1 MTTRASILVVED
13 EANLRTAL
21 RDNLVD
27 EGYAVRVA
35 ADGAAARREL
45 GAAPVDLVVLDLMLP
60 DASGYDIA
68 REIRAAKDPAMHRAM
83 ILMLTARTL
92 EEDIVRGF
100 DAGADDYVAKPYRLA
115 ELLARVKALVRRGQ
129 ALKGTVAPAT
139 SGVSFAGFR
148 LDRAARTLASADGAL
163 VELTK
168 TEFDLLGY
176 LLDNRDRALS
186 RQEILDSV
194 WGADVVVDGR
204 TIDNFVS
211 NLKKKLHWTASS
223 GFHIRTLRGIG
234 YRFELD

>member
-1 MTTRASILVVED
+1 MTARASILVVED
-13 EANLRTAL
+13 EENLRTAL

-27 EGYAVRVA
+27 EGYAVRLA
-35 ADGAAARREL
+35 ADGAQARREL
-45 GAAPVDLVVLDLMLP
+45 AAGPVDLVVLDLMLP
-60 DASGYDIA
+60 DTNGYELA
-68 REIRAAKDPAMHRAM
+68 RGIRAAKNPAM

-100 DAGADDYVAKPYRLA
+100 EAGADDYVPKPYRLA

-129 ALKGTVAPAT
+129 SLQGTAPAA
-139 SGVSFAGFR
+139 SGVTFAGFR
-148 LDRAARTLASADGAL
+148 LDRTARTLTAPDGGL

-186 RQEILDSV
+186 RQEILDAV

-211 NLKKKLHWTASS
+211 NLKKKLHWTPSS
-223 GFHIRTLRGIG
+223 AFQIRTLRGIG
-234 YRFELD
+234 YRFELA

>member
-1 MTTRASILVVED
+1 MTNAKPQVLVVED

-35 ADGAAARREL
+35 ADGASARKDL
-45 GAAPVDLVVLDLMLP
+45 ASAPVDLVILDLMLP
-60 DASGYDIA
+60 DASGYDLA
-68 REIRAAKDPAMHRAM
+68 REIRAAKNPAM

-100 DAGADDYVAKPYRLA
+100 EAGADDYVSKPYRLA

-129 ALKGTVAPAT
+129 ALRGAAPAT
-139 SGVSFAGFR
+139 DVVIFAGFK
-148 LDRAARTLASADGAL
+148 LDRSARTLSAADGAL
-163 VELTK
+163 IDLTK

-176 LLDNRDRALS
+176 FLDNRDRALA
-186 RQEILDSV
+186 RQEILDGV
-194 WGADVVVDGR
+194 WGRDVVVDGR

-211 NLKKKLHWTASS
+211 NLKKKLSWTPSS
-223 GFHIRTLRGIG
+223 TFHIRTLRGIG
-234 YRFELD
+234 YRFELA

>member
-1 MTTRASILVVED
+1 MKPSILVVED

-35 ADGAAARREL
+35 ADGASARKDL
-45 GAAPVDLVVLDLMLP
+45 AAAPVDLVILDLMLP
-60 DASGYDIA
+60 DTSGYDLA
-68 REIRAAKDPAMHRAM
+68 RELRAAKNPAM

-100 DAGADDYVAKPYRLA
+100 EAGADDYVSKPYRLA

-129 ALKGTVAPAT
+129 ALKGAAPPT
-139 SGVSFAGFR
+139 DVVTFAGFT
-148 LDRAARTLASADGAL
+148 LDRSKRTLSAADGGL
-163 VELTK
+163 IELTK

-186 RQEILDSV
+186 RQEILDGV

-211 NLKKKLHWTASS
+211 NLKKKLKWTASS
-223 GFHIRTLRGIG
+223 SFHIRTLRGIG
-234 YRFELD
+234 YRFELVEGA

>member
-1 MTTRASILVVED
+1 MTAARAAVLVIED

-21 RDNLVD
+21 RDNLID
-27 EGYAVRVA
+27 EGYAVRLA
-35 ADGAAARREL
+35 ADGTEARREL
-45 GAAPVDLVVLDLMLP
+45 AAAPVDLVILDLMLP
-60 DASGYDIA
+60 DANGYDLA
-68 REIRAAKDPAMHRAM
+68 REIRAAKNPAM

-100 DAGADDYVAKPYRLA
+100 DAGADDYVPKPYRLA

-129 ALKGTVAPAT
+129 SLKGTAAPAAAGST
-139 SGVSFAGFR
+139 FVGFR
-148 LDRAARTLASADGAL
+148 LDRTARTLAGADGVL
-163 VELTK
+163 IELTK

-186 RQEILDSV
+186 RTEILDSV

-211 NLKKKLHWTASS
+211 NLKKKLRWTPSS

>member
-1 MTTRASILVVED
+1 MTARASILVVED

-27 EGYAVRVA
+27 EGYAVRLA
-35 ADGAAARREL
+35 ADGAEARREL
-45 GAAPVDLVVLDLMLP
+45 SAAPVALVVLDLMLP
-60 DASGYDIA
+60 DTNGYDLA
-68 REIRAAKDPAMHRAM
+68 REIRAAKNPAM

-100 DAGADDYVAKPYRLA
+100 EAGADDYVAKPYRLA
-115 ELLARVKALVRRGQ
+115 ELLARVNALVRRGQ
-129 ALKGTVAPAT
+129 ALKGTAAPAA
-139 SGVSFAGFR
+139 SGVTFAGFR
-148 LDRAARTLASADGAL
+148 LDRIARTLTDAGGAL
-163 VELTK
+163 IELTK

-186 RQEILDSV
+186 RQEILDAV

-211 NLKKKLHWTASS
+211 NLKKKLHWTTSS
-223 GFHIRTLRGIG
+223 RFHIRTLRGVG

>member
-1 MTTRASILVVED
+1 MTAARVAVLVIED

-27 EGYAVRVA
+27 EGYAVRLA
-35 ADGAAARREL
+35 ADGTEARREL
-45 GAAPVDLVVLDLMLP
+45 AAAPVDLVILDLMLP
-60 DASGYDIA
+60 DANGYDLA
-68 REIRAAKDPAMHRAM
+68 REIRAAKNPAM

-100 DAGADDYVAKPYRLA
+100 DAGADDYVPKPYRLA

-129 ALKGTVAPAT
+129 SLKGTAAPAAAGST
-139 SGVSFAGFR
+139 FVGFR
-148 LDRAARTLASADGAL
+148 LDRTARTLAGADGVL
-163 VELTK
+163 IELTK

-186 RQEILDSV
+186 RTEILDSV

-211 NLKKKLHWTASS
+211 NLKKKLHWSPSS